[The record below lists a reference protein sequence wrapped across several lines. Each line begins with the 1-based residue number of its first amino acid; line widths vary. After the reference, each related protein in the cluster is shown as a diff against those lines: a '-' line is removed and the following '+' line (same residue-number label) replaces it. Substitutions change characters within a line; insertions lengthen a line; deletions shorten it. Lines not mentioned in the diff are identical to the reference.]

1 LVGISNFFTILWP
14 TGENKGTIE
23 AYEIPNYGRP
33 KIFSLSEIKKFSKD
47 KELNKPSPEVSDETT
62 SEKMWTIN
70 IPSKI
75 GNNFF

>member
-1 LVGISNFFTILWP
+1 MLWP
-14 TGENKGTIE
+14 IEEEKKGTIE

-47 KELNKPSPEVSDETT
+47 KELNKPSPIISGETT
-62 SEKMWTIN
+62 SKKTWTIS

-75 GNNFF
+75 GI